1 MIYEP
6 QLRVMLYIF
15 MGENEYSKRYIYK
28 DKTRNHE
35 IINLFEVNVDS
46 TFT

>member
-6 QLRVMLYIF
+6 QLRVLLYIF
-15 MGENEYSKRYIYK
+15 KGENEYSKRYIFR

-35 IINLFEVNVDS
+35 IINLFEEKVDS